1 MTKRCLSIKTITQK
15 KVEERVSYHTE
26 KYGDKIEKGITNIEI
41 KGLQKGRVRSRDP
54 MEKEIL
60 NRFKR

>member
-1 MTKRCLSIKTITQK
+1 MKAEPTNWLFFI
-15 KVEERVSYHTE
+15 
-26 KYGDKIEKGITNIEI
+26 GAKIEKGITNIEI